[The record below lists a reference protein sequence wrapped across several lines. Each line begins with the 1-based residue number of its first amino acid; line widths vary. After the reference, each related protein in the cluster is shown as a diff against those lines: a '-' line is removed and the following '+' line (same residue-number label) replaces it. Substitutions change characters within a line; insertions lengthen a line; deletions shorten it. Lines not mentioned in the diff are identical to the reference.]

1 LSESRASASEFH
13 VIRRSVVQIHSA
25 AVSNRRPFLMA
36 DEDGPQLS
44 LVPADLRILIV
55 NEDMGSAD
63 LLKRTLR
70 ALGYH
75 TTLTAYSAK
84 RALAAAADFS
94 PSVALLDLE
103 LPDMTGFQLAHRLR
117 SHLLSCVRRVP
128 LLAVAES
135 LVFGNRELTRAA
147 GFVGCL
153 TKPVLPMELN
163 NLLRR
168 LHGGPAEDI
177 GH

>member
-1 LSESRASASEFH
+1 
-13 VIRRSVVQIHSA
+13 
-25 AVSNRRPFLMA
+25 MA
-36 DEDGPQLS
+36 DEEIPQSS
-44 LVPADLRILIV
+44 LAPADFRILIV
-55 NEDMGSAD
+55 NEDMQSAD

-70 ALGYH
+70 DLGYY

-84 RALAAAADFS
+84 RALDAAADFS

-103 LPDMTGFQLAHRLR
+103 LPDMTGYQLAQKLR

-135 LVFGNRELTRAA
+135 VVFGNRELTRAA

-153 TKPVLPMELN
+153 TKPVMPMELN
-163 NLLRR
+163 SMLWR
-168 LHGGPAEDI
+168 LHG
-177 GH
+177 